1 MDLQLFTKRILSVG
15 EKVPRSAPLSAQTLR
30 GRKFF
35 SFLVFLLL
43 SLGWW
48 SITSLQERYQTSIV
62 IPVEYPDLLEFAPD
76 GELPKELRVKIED
89 TGFSLLFNYTF
100 RTYSPIRLDVDM
112 ARARSDRRL
121 LISSALLNQSVQA
134 RLESSSTRI
143 VSITPGEIDFK
154 LSRLES
160 KVVPVESHVSA
171 EPNDGHLLKNLIIEP
186 DHITIYGSRDQL
198 RKIKTVYT
206 DSMLLHQEGESLVQT
221 KMVPLLKHEG
231 VRLSIP
237 KVQVRAEFVKFT
249 EKVLEIPIE
258 VEHKPEGVSL
268 TLLPSRA
275 QLRVA
280 IPMSMYNTVRAEDFT
295 LMIDYREVFAPSAAD
310 STSRSGSSQ
319 GQLFTVYLV
328 TPPEWLI
335 NYSITPAR
343 IQFIREGVAE

>member
-48 SITSLQERYQTSIV
+48 LITSLQERYQTSIV

-134 RLESSSTRI
+134 RLES
-143 VSITPGEIDFK
+143 
-154 LSRLES
+154 
-160 KVVPVESHVSA
+160 KVVPVESYVSA
-171 EPNDGHLLKNLIIEP
+171 EPNDGHLLKNLTVEP

-198 RKIKTVYT
+198 RKIKAVYT

-237 KVQVRAEFVKFT
+237 QVQVRAEFVKFT

>member
-1 MDLQLFTKRILSVG
+1 M
-15 EKVPRSAPLSAQTLR
+15 LR

-35 SFLVFLLL
+35 SFLIFLLL
-43 SLGWW
+43 SLACWLV
-48 SITSLQERYQTSIV
+48 TSLQERYQTSIV

-76 GELPKELRVKIED
+76 GELPKELKVKIED

-134 RLESSSTRI
+134 RLESSTTRI
-143 VSITPGEIDFK
+143 VSISPGEIDFK

-160 KVVPVESHVSA
+160 KVVPVESRVA
-171 EPNDGHLLKNLIIEP
+171 VEFNDGHLLKELTIEP

-198 RKIKTVYT
+198 RKIKAVYT
-206 DSMLLHQEGESLVQT
+206 DSTLLHQEGESLVQT
-221 KMVPLLKHEG
+221 KMVPLMKHEG

-237 KVQVRAEFVKFT
+237 QVQVRAEFVKFT
-249 EKVLEIPIE
+249 EKVLEVPIG

-280 IPMSMYNTVRAEDFT
+280 IPMSMYNTVQPEDFT
-295 LMIDYREVFAPSAAD
+295 LMIDYREIFAPSGAD
-310 STSRSGSSQ
+310 STSRSGSAQ

>member
-48 SITSLQERYQTSIV
+48 LITSLQERYQTSIV

-76 GELPKELRVKIED
+76 GELPKELKVKIED

-143 VSITPGEIDFK
+143 VSITP
-154 LSRLES
+154 
-160 KVVPVESHVSA
+160 
-171 EPNDGHLLKNLIIEP
+171 NDGHLLKNLTIEP

-198 RKIKTVYT
+198 RQIKAIYT
-206 DSMLLHQEGESLVQT
+206 DSVLLHQEGESLVQT

-237 KVQVRAEFVKFT
+237 QVQVRAEFVKFT